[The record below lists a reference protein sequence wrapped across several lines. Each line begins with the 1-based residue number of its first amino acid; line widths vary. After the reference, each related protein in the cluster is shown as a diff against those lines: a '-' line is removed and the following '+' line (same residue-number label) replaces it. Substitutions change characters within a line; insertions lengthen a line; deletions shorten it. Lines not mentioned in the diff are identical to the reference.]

1 MSHDTTLHLPVR
13 LADGSR
19 TSVSIPAA
27 VHAAFM
33 ARLDGDRLRFAALL
47 RDAVLVAQP
56 RPGISRSLATRLALE
71 AVLGEVTA

>member
-1 MSHDTTLHLPVR
+1 MSNDTTLHLPVR

-19 TSVSIPAA
+19 TSVSIPAT
-27 VHAAFM
+27 VHAVFLE
-33 ARLDGDRLRFAALL
+33 RLNGDRLRFAAHL
-47 RDAVLVAQP
+47 RDAALVAQP